1 MYPTENTIL
10 THIKIPLI
18 QLYRLLPYICT
29 IQNQNTIHLCLLSEK
44 RQQKI
49 AAVSYTHLD
58 VYKRQG
64 SSPL

>member
-18 QLYRLLPYICT
+18 QLYRLLHYICT

-49 AAVSYTHLD
+49 AD
-58 VYKRQG
+58 
-64 SSPL
+64 